1 LDAHNNY
8 PKAVSIC
15 FAIEGSN
22 GLLFKKYPSQTKLQV
37 NNLEYFNILSIEIS
51 LKKRIQSTKD

>member
-1 LDAHNNY
+1 MMVILEAHNNY

-37 NNLEYFNILSIEIS
+37 NNLEYFNILSIEV
-51 LKKRIQSTKD
+51 